1 MCCAAGALV
10 GPVVYAGRLRAEDDL
25 PWRHH
30 QQGASPCAHSS
41 VPGSRLRSKVQGTQ
55 RTLNRARCAGDI
67 REPLPSSLEP
77 SSKTALLALHM
88 AFQLPSAA
96 YATMLVCPR

>member
-1 MCCAAGALV
+1 M
-10 GPVVYAGRLRAEDDL
+10 RN
-25 PWRHH
+25 
-30 QQGASPCAHSS
+30 Q
-41 VPGSRLRSKVQGTQ
+41 VQGTQ

-67 REPLPSSLEP
+67 MEPLPSLER